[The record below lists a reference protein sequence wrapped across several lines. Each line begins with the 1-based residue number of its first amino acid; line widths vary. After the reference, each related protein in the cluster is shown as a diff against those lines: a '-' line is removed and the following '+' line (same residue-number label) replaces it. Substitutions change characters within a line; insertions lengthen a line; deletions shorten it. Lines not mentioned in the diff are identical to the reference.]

1 MCALEQLDGAAL
13 GACQLDVEAP
23 VTLADGTAVHGYCY
37 IDANTA
43 PPTGNTALVGDCI
56 PARRLRYAG
65 QGEPQRGAGVFLR
78 CDAE

>member
-1 MCALEQLDGAAL
+1 MS
-13 GACQLDVEAP
+13 
-23 VTLADGTAVHGYCY
+23 VHGYCY